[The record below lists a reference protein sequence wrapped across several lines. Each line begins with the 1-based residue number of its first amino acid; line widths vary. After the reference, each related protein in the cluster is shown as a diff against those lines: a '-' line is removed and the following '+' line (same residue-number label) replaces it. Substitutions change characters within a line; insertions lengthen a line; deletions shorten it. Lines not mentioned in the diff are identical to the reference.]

1 MPSIGEELA
10 FQSGYS
16 RGSWRIHTITRIT
29 PSGRIECGPYTLN
42 PDLTVRGRSG
52 YGTPFRGE
60 PVTAAIR
67 ASVQRDEDL
76 SYVQTVRFHAMSDL
90 SLRRVACFIRDE
102 LAQQEDS

>member
-10 FQSGYS
+10 FRSGYS
-16 RGSWRIHTITRIT
+16 IGSWRIHTITRIT

-52 YGTPFRGE
+52 YGTPCRGE
-60 PVTAAIR
+60 PVTDAIR
-67 ASVQRDEDL
+67 ESIQHAEDL
-76 SYVQTVRFHAMSDL
+76 SYVRTVNFHEMPAL
-90 SLRRVACFIRDE
+90 VLHRVACFIRDE